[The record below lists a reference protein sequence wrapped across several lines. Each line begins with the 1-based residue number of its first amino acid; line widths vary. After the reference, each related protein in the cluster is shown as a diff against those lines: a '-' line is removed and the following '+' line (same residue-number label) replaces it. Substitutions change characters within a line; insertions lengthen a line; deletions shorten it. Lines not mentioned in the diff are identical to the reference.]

1 MPTMP
6 TKKKRINIS
15 LSEDLELVIKALAK
29 RDNVPEATKAVE
41 LIKIGIEVDE
51 DEIWN
56 ELAEERA
63 KNGKYI
69 SHEEAWS

>member
-1 MPTMP
+1 MLTMP
-6 TKKKRINIS
+6 TKKRRINIS
-15 LSEDLELVIKALAK
+15 LSEDLEFVIKKLAE

-56 ELAEERA
+56 ELAEARA
-63 KNGKYI
+63 KNAKYV